1 MVDEA
6 LLALNKLLKK
16 QGVKNFNI
24 MLYDFPTTTDWSKF
38 TIALIGVEDISG
50 KALLFTCNITVYC
63 PPCGVKYIVIT
74 AHDVIRDNKPTSK
87 IFIPRRIGVDYDD
100 IPNLRTSYFNRL
112 VSTEVIL
119 ADIMFKYCTVVQ
131 TIHNINP
138 N

>member
-16 QGVKNFNI
+16 QGVKNFTI

-38 TIALIGVEDISG
+38 NIAFIGIEDPTG
-50 KALLFTCNITVYC
+50 KILVFTCDITVYC
-63 PPCGVKYIVIT
+63 PPCGVMYIVIT
-74 AHDVIRDNKPTSK
+74 AHDDIRDTIPKPY
-87 IFIPRRIGVDYDD
+87 IPERIGVDYDD

-119 ADIMFKYCTVVQ
+119 ADIMFKYNTVVQ
-131 TIHNINP
+131 TIYNINS